1 MNEEALEKTIKAGEI
16 LKQVVKSAEEKVAVG
31 AKLIEVA
38 EFIENKIIELG
49 AKPAFPCNI
58 SINSD
63 AAHFTPAKNDE
74 RVFKKGD
81 LVKIDIGAHIDGYI
95 ADMAIS
101 IDLGDH
107 SELIKASKEAVF
119 NAIDAVK
126 AGVDTAKL
134 GKIIEDTI
142 RSYGFR
148 PVVNLTGHGL
158 LPYIAHAPPSIYN
171 YATQR
176 GIELK
181 EGMIIAIEPFATNG
195 AGRVAERGECE
206 IYSLLNPKPVRVKVL
221 RDMLSEI
228 NEKYKTLPFAKRWLT
243 KAPEIF
249 ISKLVRE
256 GVLRDYP
263 VLCEVSGGIVSQWEH
278 TVIVEKDSAR
288 VVTL

>member
-1 MNEEALEKTIKAGEI
+1 MEEALEKTLKAGEV
-16 LKQVVKSAEEKVAVG
+16 LKEVLRSLEGKVVVG

-38 EFIENKIIELG
+38 EFVENKIVELG

-81 LVKIDIGAHIDGYI
+81 LVKIDIGAHVDGYI
-95 ADMAIS
+95 ADAAIS

-126 AGVDTAKL
+126 TGVDTAKL
-134 GKIIEDTI
+134 GKIIEETI
-142 RSYGFR
+142 RSYGFK
-148 PVVNLTGHGL
+148 PIVNLTGHGL

-176 GIELK
+176 GVELE
-181 EGMIIAIEPFATNG
+181 EGMVIAIEPFATDG
-195 AGRVAERGECE
+195 AGRVVERGECE
-206 IYSLLNPKPVRVKVL
+206 IYSLLNPKPVRVKLL
-221 RDMLSEI
+221 REMISEI
-228 NEKYKTLPFAKRWLT
+228 SENYKTLPFAKRWLK

-256 GVLRDYP
+256 GVLKEYP
-263 VLCEVSGGIVSQWEH
+263 VLSEVSGGIVSQWEH

-288 VVTL
+288 IVTL

>member
-1 MNEEALEKTIKAGEI
+1 MEEALEKTLKAGEV
-16 LKQVVKSAEEKVAVG
+16 LKEVLRSLEGKVVVG

-38 EFIENKIIELG
+38 EFVENKIVELG

-81 LVKIDIGAHIDGYI
+81 LVKIDIGAHVDGYI
-95 ADMAIS
+95 ADAAIS

-126 AGVDTAKL
+126 TGVDTAKL
-134 GKIIEDTI
+134 GKIIEETI
-142 RSYGFR
+142 RSYGFK
-148 PVVNLTGHGL
+148 PIVNLTGHGL

-176 GIELK
+176 GVELE
-181 EGMIIAIEPFATNG
+181 EGMVIAIEPFATDG

-206 IYSLLNPKPVRVKVL
+206 IYSLLNPKPVRVKLL
-221 RDMLSEI
+221 REMISEI
-228 NEKYKTLPFAKRWLT
+228 SENYKTLPFAKRWLK

-256 GVLRDYP
+256 GVLKEYP
-263 VLCEVSGGIVSQWEH
+263 VLSEVSGGIVSQWEH

-288 VVTL
+288 IVTL

>member
-16 LKQVVKSAEEKVAVG
+16 LKQVFKLLEDKVVVG
-31 AKLIEVA
+31 AKLLEVA
-38 EFIENKIIELG
+38 EFAENKILELG

-63 AAHFTPAKNDE
+63 AAHFTPAKNDQ
-74 RVFKKGD
+74 RTFKKGD
-81 LVKIDIGAHIDGYI
+81 LVKIDLGAHIDGYI
-95 ADMAIS
+95 ADMAVS

-119 NAIDAVK
+119 NAIDAIKV
-126 AGVDTAKL
+126 GVDTAKL
-134 GKIIEDTI
+134 GKIIEETI
-142 RSYGFR
+142 RSYGFK

-158 LPYIAHAPPSIYN
+158 MPYIAHAPPSIYN

-176 GIELK
+176 GVELK
-181 EGMIIAIEPFATNG
+181 EGMVIAIEPFATNG
-195 AGRVAERGECE
+195 VGRVAERGECE
-206 IYSLLNPKPVRVKVL
+206 IYSLLNPKPVRL
-221 RDMLSEI
+221 RMVREMLNEI
-228 NEKYKTLPFAKRWLT
+228 SEKYKTLPFAKRWLK

-263 VLCEVSGGIVSQWEH
+263 VLSEVSGGIVSQWEH

-288 VVTL
+288 LVTL